1 MTISESDPIVP
12 RLRGRE
18 SELAS
23 LRKLLADPQGGDAV
37 LVVRGGAGIGKSSLL
52 RAAAEEAADL
62 GIETVS
68 LTAVQAEFR
77 LPFAA
82 AHTLLDLLGGTVPP
96 RPDGGREQYH
106 FQLAL
111 ALLAAA
117 AARSSRRLL
126 LLLVD
131 DAQWL
136 DAPSWEALAFVGR
149 RLSADPVVL
158 VMAMRDG
165 PETES
170 RLAGL
175 PVAELWVE
183 PLPDEAATALLDER
197 APGLAPPLHARVLA
211 EAAGNPL
218 ALTELAAVAARIG
231 EKGMLPA
238 TLPLTARMER
248 TFGAAVAELPAATR
262 ALLLVAA
269 LNEADRLDEIL
280 AAGGALSAPGPAV
293 EDLEPA
299 VAARLVDVDDAFQLR
314 FRHPLIRSAIRQQ
327 AGPSRRQRAHA
338 ALARAIS
345 DPDRAV
351 RHRAAATVGTDERV
365 SADLED
371 LAGRLHRRGASGEA
385 ARTWEQAARLTGDR
399 GRRASLLLRALEAT
413 LELADR
419 QGVERLL
426 RTIAAD
432 DLPAE
437 DRVVLQWLSDIEV
450 GVWSGAARLPGH
462 LAAAERLR
470 RSGRDERALEVLD
483 RVAVRTYF
491 SDLDDDLR
499 NEIVAL
505 LERLDLPPL
514 TPRLVTTLGL
524 SAPVQ
529 RGAVVVERLNALLEG
544 PGLTGTELAGLAAVA
559 TGVGALGAAARLAA
573 EGAARNRREG
583 NLVSLTWALAHQT
596 WCAVQRGD
604 AFLGRTAAAE
614 AEALAIET
622 RQLNFVVPVM
632 LNRAHAEAL
641 RGDREAVRAITAQCE
656 RALLANGA
664 HPLLCLVRIARGVAA
679 LADGRHAE
687 AHDELDAVFTPSAA
701 GYHPYA
707 RFSVLAHL
715 AEAGAHCGRR
725 DRVAARVRQL
735 EPIGATGASPLLRA
749 NLHCAKAL
757 LVPDAEA
764 EGALRA
770 ALDADLTEWPFE
782 RARLQLAL
790 GIRLRRGR
798 PSAARAVLRAAAET
812 FGALGARPWADR
824 AHTELRASGE
834 TRRRSADEID
844 RLTPQELQVARLVA
858 EGLTNREI
866 ASRLFLSPRTISTH
880 LYRIYPKLGVGSRTE
895 LATLIAREYVM

>member
-1 MTISESDPIVP
+1 MTFSESGPIIS

-23 LRKLLADPQGGDAV
+23 LRKLLNGPPDGDGV
-37 LVVRGGAGIGKSSLL
+37 LVLRGGAGIGKSSLL
-52 RAAAEEAADL
+52 GAAVEEAASL
-62 GIETVS
+62 GMETVS

-96 RPDGGREQYH
+96 QADGGRERYH

-111 ALLAAA
+111 ALLTAATARA
-117 AARSSRRLL
+117 AQGPL

-149 RLSADPVVL
+149 RLAADPVL
-158 VMAMRDG
+158 LILAMRDG
-165 PETES
+165 AETES
-170 RLAGL
+170 RLGGL
-175 PVAELWVE
+175 PVTELRVE
-183 PLPDEAATALLDER
+183 PLPDDAAAQLLDER
-197 APGLAPPLHARVLA
+197 APGLAPPLRARVLA
-211 EAAGNPL
+211 EAVGNPL
-218 ALTELAAVAARIG
+218 ALTELAVTAARIG
-231 EKGMLPA
+231 EKGLLPA
-238 TLPLTARMER
+238 ALPLTARMER
-248 TFGAAVAELPAATR
+248 TFAAAVAELPAATR

-269 LNEADRLDEIL
+269 LDEGDRLDEIL
-280 AAGGALSAPGPAV
+280 AAGGTMSAPGPEVA
-293 EDLEPA
+293 DLEPA
-299 VAARLVDVDDAFQLR
+299 VAARLVDVDDAYQLR
-314 FRHPLIRSAIRQQ
+314 FRHPLIRSAIQQQ

-338 ALARAIS
+338 ALARAIT

-365 SADLED
+365 SADLDD
-371 LAGRLHRRGASGEA
+371 LAVRLHRRGASGEA
-385 ARTWEQAARLTGDR
+385 ARTWEQAARLTGNR
-399 GRRASLLLRALEAT
+399 GRRASLLLRALEAR

-419 QGVERLL
+419 GEVERLL
-426 RTIAAD
+426 RAIAPD

-450 GVWSGAARLPGH
+450 GVWSGATRLPGH

-483 RVAVRTYF
+483 RIAVRTYF
-491 SDLDDDLR
+491 SNPDDGLR
-499 NEIVAL
+499 GEIVAL
-505 LERLDLPPL
+505 LERLDLPAL
-514 TPRLVTTLGL
+514 APRLVTTLGL
-524 SAPVQ
+524 SAPVE
-529 RGAVVVERLNALLEG
+529 RGAVVVERLDALLER
-544 PGLTGTELAGLAAVA
+544 PGLTGTELAGLTAAA

-573 EGAARNRREG
+573 EGVAQNRREG

-596 WCAVQRGD
+596 WSAVQRGD

-614 AEALAIET
+614 AEALAVET

-641 RGDREAVRAITAQCE
+641 RGDGEAVRAITGECE

-679 LADGRHAE
+679 LAAGRHAE

-707 RFSVLAHL
+707 RFSVLVHM
-715 AEAGAHCGRR
+715 AEAGAHCDRR
-725 DRVAARVRQL
+725 DRVAARVREL

-757 LVPDAEA
+757 LAPDAEE

-790 GIRLRRGR
+790 GTRLRRAR

-824 AHTELRASGE
+824 AHAELRASGE
-834 TRRRSADEID
+834 TRRRRSDTVD
-844 RLTPQELQVARLVA
+844 QLTPQELQVARLVA

-866 ASRLFLSPRTISTH
+866 AGRLFLSPRTISTH
-880 LYRIYPKLGVGSRTE
+880 LYRIYPKVGVASRTE
-895 LATLIAREYVM
+895 LASLMARDYVM